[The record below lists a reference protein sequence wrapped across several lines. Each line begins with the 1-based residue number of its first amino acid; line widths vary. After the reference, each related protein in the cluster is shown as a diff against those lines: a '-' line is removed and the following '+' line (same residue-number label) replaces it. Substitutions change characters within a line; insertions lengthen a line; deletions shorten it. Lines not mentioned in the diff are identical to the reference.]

1 MDSRSPPDKAEQV
14 AKLTTKER
22 KDMSRSEFA
31 LPAQKGKKGKQK
43 SDENKAGRGAYPI
56 PNKSHAEAAVRDS
69 KHAENVGNITS
80 GQRKE
85 ILRKVHAKYPDVK
98 ISGMSRPGGSKKD
111 GESKRERGD
120 RLDKWAKG
128 K

>member
-1 MDSRSPPDKAEQV
+1 MDSRSPPDKVEQV
-14 AKLTTKER
+14 AKLTTKAR
-22 KDMSRSEFA
+22 KDMPRSEFA

-69 KHAENVGNITS
+69 KHAENVGNIT
-80 GQRKE
+80 GAQRKE
-85 ILRKVHAKYPDVK
+85 ILHKVHAKYPDIQIAGV
-98 ISGMSRPGGSKKD
+98 GGSVKK
-111 GESKRERGD
+111 GESKRDRKD